1 MGLSNSYNE
10 DGECHRKCRRNVIEI
25 VIEIL
30 RKIKW
35 LKSEYSKIKLSK
47 ERRLKSFL
55 KNEYFK
61 VSLNEV
67 SRDLRLSETL

>member
-1 MGLSNSYNE
+1 MEGVRVLYVGMTRAIDTLICIVEESKNPVSWTNILKEYDE
-10 DGECHRKCRRNVIEI
+10 IE
-25 VIEIL
+25 
-30 RKIKW
+30 
-35 LKSEYSKIKLSK
+35 
-47 ERRLKSFL
+47 